1 MVASKQAFGGNN
13 KRNLEPIH
21 DRSILRSYTIMKS
34 LERTFFTQP
43 DVLQLSQQLL
53 GQHLVTEVEGER
65 CVGRIVEV
73 EAYRY
78 DDKACHAYGN
88 KPTKRTEV
96 MFREGGHAYVYLC
109 YGIHHLFNIVSGRAG
124 KAEAV
129 LVRALE
135 PVDNLACMLERRR
148 MEEVRKRLTAGP
160 GCLAQAMGIHTSM
173 SGLDMLS
180 GNSPVWMEEGDRL
193 PAPSDIITG
202 PRIGVDYA
210 EECAAW
216 PWRFAI
222 KGNRW
227 ISKTI

>member
-1 MVASKQAFGGNN
+1 MK
-13 KRNLEPIH
+13 PI
-21 DRSILRSYTIMKS
+21 K
-34 LERTFFTQP
+34 RTFFTQP
-43 DVLQLSQQLL
+43 DVLHLSQQLL

-88 KPTKRTEV
+88 KQTKRTEV

-109 YGIHHLFNIVSGRAG
+109 YGIHHLFNIVSGKEG
-124 KAEAV
+124 QAEAV

-135 PVDNLACMLERRR
+135 PMDNLASMLERRG
-148 MEEVRKRLTAGP
+148 MEKMQKRLTAGP

-180 GNSPVWMEEGDRL
+180 GDSPVWIEAGDRL
-193 PAPSDIITG
+193 PSPSEIATG
-202 PRIGVDYA
+202 PRIGVDFA